1 MKKLF
6 VDTNIVLDLLAK
18 RPGFYTSSAKLFT
31 LADQGE
37 VKLSVSSL
45 TFANTHYIIVK
56 QEGKEKAI
64 QILRDLELI
73 VDIIDLTGKIVR
85 LALNDKDFKDFEDG
99 LQYYSALENGMEVI
113 ITRNQKDFKHSKL
126 PVMNADQFL
135 STIK

>member
-6 VDTNIVLDLLAK
+6 IDTNIVLDLLAK
-18 RPGFYTSSAKLFT
+18 RPGFYTSAAKLFT

-45 TFANTHYIIVK
+45 TFANTNYIIVK
-56 QEGKEKAI
+56 QEGKDKAV

-135 STIK
+135 NTIK